1 MYHSQEKREKYSSYT
16 LLLKF
21 EWLSALEYS
30 KFQLYGIGCDQD
42 CYIKI
47 DFYTKWKLVIY
58 PKNVIEKNS
67 LFG

>member
-16 LLLKF
+16 LLKF

-30 KFQLYGIGCDQD
+30 KFQFYGIGCDQD
-42 CYIKI
+42 YYIKI